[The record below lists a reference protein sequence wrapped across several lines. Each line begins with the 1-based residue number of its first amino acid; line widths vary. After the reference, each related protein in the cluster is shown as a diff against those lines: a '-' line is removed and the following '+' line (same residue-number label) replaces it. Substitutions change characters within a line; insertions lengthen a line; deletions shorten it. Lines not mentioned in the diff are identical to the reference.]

1 LACRND
7 EFDKLFN
14 GEIMTDDEKITTIT
28 HSLKNLAMGD
38 VKRASAGE
46 SKIGAFMLCSCLIDA
61 MAYFSTSSP
70 SVGAN
75 YRSFV
80 QEYLT
85 SYNPAKLYSNLRCKL
100 VHNYSEGGSYMFVHA
115 QPSMHLKPVL
125 LANRVY
131 INLDNFI
138 VDIES
143 ALESF
148 CNKLQ
153 NPNETEL
160 RRKAVLRYNRSNI
173 IQVLTMPSIIMS
185 PSVSGTR

>member
-1 LACRND
+1 
-7 EFDKLFN
+7 
-14 GEIMTDDEKITTIT
+14 MTDDEKIATIT
-28 HSLKNLAMGD
+28 HSQKNLAMGD

-46 SKIGAFMLCSCLIDA
+46 SKLGAFMLCSCLIDA
-61 MAYFSTSSP
+61 MAYFSSS
-70 SVGAN
+70 SAGVGAN

-85 SYNPAKLYSNLRCKL
+85 PYNPAKLYSDLRCKL
-100 VHNYSEGGSYMFVHA
+100 VHNYSEGGSFMFIHA
-115 QPSMHLKPVL
+115 QPNMHLKPAL

-148 CNKLQ
+148 CNRLQ

-160 RRKAVLRYNRSNI
+160 RCNAVSRYNSSNI
-173 IQVLTMPSIIMS
+173 IQVITMPSIVMS
-185 PSVSGTR
+185 PSASGTR